1 MQKLTKK
8 DAPDTIFAGYTVNL
22 IAGYQISGPISGKD
36 RIPDIWPDRY
46 LD

>member
-22 IAGYQISGPISGKD
+22 IAGYRYQISGPISGQD
-36 RIPDIWPDRY
+36 RILDILPDT
-46 LD
+46 